1 MDRAG
6 GFPYFFDSFI
16 FACHVLIQYCN
27 PAIIEPLSS
36 DFGVLMRMNRIS
48 SFLLIALLAIL
59 LLTGGCTSKDS
70 SMVISVTY
78 ETLAPVEG
86 GSTITTS
93 KLGTVH
99 LGPPLLKASFEGGE
113 EVVFTELSLP
123 HFEDYFLCLSPQM
136 FLQSEKKSSK
146 SSGMSMEDYLESMSS
161 EFLQSGRSIY
171 LLIDCE
177 GRRVAHRLKISQR
190 DDPTGLFI
198 QYSSPYR
205 TTNPRRSQLEFLKPL
220 EASDESAKEI
230 LIWDSDSNQTLHGG
244 ALVFQPTLTS
254 STGIFNRAK
263 ESANKRPDRNEAG
276 LSGGQIFSDNWF
288 CKETIAAWKDTSG
301 DWVGERAY
309 LWPSVPGLH
318 IDMGNTEVIDELKA
332 DLTSFESFR
341 FFISWKRISFTT
353 KGISSTGVTL

>member
-1 MDRAG
+1 
-6 GFPYFFDSFI
+6 
-16 FACHVLIQYCN
+16 
-27 PAIIEPLSS
+27 
-36 DFGVLMRMNRIS
+36 MRMNRIS
-48 SFLLIALLAIL
+48 SSLLIAPLAIL

-70 SMVISVTY
+70 PMVISVTY

-113 EVVFTELSLP
+113 QVEFREFSLP

-146 SSGMSMEDYLESMSS
+146 SSGMSMEDYMESMSS

-177 GRRVAHRLKISQR
+177 GRRAAHRLKISQR

-205 TTNPRRSQLEFLKPL
+205 TTNPRRSQVEFLKPL

-230 LIWDSDSNQTLHGG
+230 PIWDSDSNQTLHGG
-244 ALVFQPTLTS
+244 ALVFKPTLTS
-254 STGIFNRAK
+254 STGFFNRAK

-276 LSGGQIFSDNWF
+276 FSGGQIFSDKWF
-288 CKETIAAWKDTSG
+288 CKETIAAWKESSG
-301 DWVGERAY
+301 DWVGEKAY
-309 LWPSVPGLH
+309 LWFSVPGLH

-332 DLTSFESFR
+332 DLTSFESIR
-341 FFISWKRISFTT
+341 YDISWIRISFTT
-353 KGISSTGVTL
+353 KGISSTGGTL

>member
-1 MDRAG
+1 
-6 GFPYFFDSFI
+6 
-16 FACHVLIQYCN
+16 
-27 PAIIEPLSS
+27 
-36 DFGVLMRMNRIS
+36 MRMNRS
-48 SFLLIALLAIL
+48 SLSLPITSLAIL
-59 LLTGGCTSKDS
+59 LLIGGCTSKDS
-70 SMVISVTY
+70 SMMISVTY
-78 ETLAPVEG
+78 ETPAPVEG

-99 LGPPLLKASFEGGE
+99 LGPPLLKASFVDDE

-177 GRRVAHRLKISQR
+177 GRRAAHRLKISQR

-205 TTNPRRSQLEFLKPL
+205 TTNPRRSQVEFLKPL
-220 EASDESAKEI
+220 EASDEPVKEI
-230 LIWDSDSNQTLHGG
+230 PIWYSESNQTLYGG
-244 ALVFQPTLTS
+244 ALVLQPTLTS
-254 STGIFNRAK
+254 STGFFNRAK
-263 ESANKRPDRNEAG
+263 ETANERPDKNEDGFSA
-276 LSGGQIFSDNWF
+276 GQIYSDRWF
-288 CKETIAAWKDTSG
+288 CKETIAAWKDSSG

-309 LWPSVPGLH
+309 LWPSAPGLH
-318 IDMGNTEVIDELKA
+318 IDMGKTEVIDELKA

-341 FFISWKRISFTT
+341 YDISWNRISFTK
-353 KGISSTGVTL
+353 KGISSTGGTL